1 MDDYS
6 RYLSAL
12 QASSFADQTPDLI
25 LQQKEQKEEAITPL
39 GEMLTT
45 GGVGHLA
52 SSAFGA
58 LKNMAIEKGKELA
71 KTAMKKAGVSDED
84 SEQILKGNFDTVAK
98 QKVQDAITKAK
109 SVAEDIKGK
118 VTDAVDE
125 VKAKVSDT
133 VDEVKA
139 TAQDTMDEV
148 KATAQSAMDEA
159 QTTVDGI
166 TSKIGQLDTVD
177 PGSLADD
184 LANEGSQKLSD
195 LSEGILS
202 KFSKPIQPDSEFGN
216 ELLQEPRMIE
226 QSGGIRPQ
234 PTEAP
239 VEEDGVEMSD
249 LSGIA
254 NQAQTMTEN
263 ATSTI
268 SDMASQA
275 QTMASETASN
285 LSDFADSALSQ
296 ATTTVA
302 DSIAPAVSDAIG
314 SASTALTGIASSI
327 TESASGIT
335 SAVSSAVSGLTGA
348 TAGATAGEAIA
359 GIGETVGAT
368 VLESVSSFLGPLG
381 IFAAIGGGIASL
393 VEGLEPHSLPPVLNP
408 SAQFL

>member
-1 MDDYS
+1 
-6 RYLSAL
+6 
-12 QASSFADQTPDLI
+12 
-25 LQQKEQKEEAITPL
+25 
-39 GEMLTT
+39 
-45 GGVGHLA
+45 
-52 SSAFGA
+52 
-58 LKNMAIEKGKELA
+58 
-71 KTAMKKAGVSDED
+71 MKKAGVSDED
-84 SEQILKGNFDTVAK
+84 AEQILKGNFDTVAK

-109 SVAEDIKGK
+109 SVAEDVKGK

-148 KATAQSAMDEA
+148 KATAQSAMDES

-202 KFSKPIQPDSEFGN
+202 KFTKPIQPDSEFGN
-216 ELLQEPRMIE
+216 ELLQEPQMIE

-254 NQAQTMTEN
+254 NQAK
-263 ATSTI
+263 
-268 SDMASQA
+268 
-275 QTMASETASN
+275 TMASETATN

-296 ATTTVA
+296 ATTVA
-302 DSIAPAVSDAIG
+302 DSIAPTVSDAIG
-314 SASTALTGIASSI
+314 SASTALTGIASTI
-327 TESASGIT
+327 TEAASGIT
-335 SAVSSAVSGLTGA
+335 SAASSAVSGLTGA
-348 TAGATAGEAIA
+348 TAGATAGEAVA
-359 GIGETVGAT
+359 GIGEAVGAT